1 MNQKT
6 QDKDLENDF
15 LYDDIDEQTLL
26 EIEDFNGSNIF
37 ETLSLK
43 CADLGIKSKQ
53 LFYVMRIAISGLRVT
68 PGGATDIAEIL
79 GKEETINR
87 IEIAINNL

>member
-26 EIEDFNGSNIF
+26 EIEN
-37 ETLSLK
+37 
-43 CADLGIKSKQ
+43 
-53 LFYVMRIAISGLRVT
+53 
-68 PGGATDIAEIL
+68 DIASQ
-79 GKEETINR
+79 EENDEDEGQSKNQEAEPRSYDRFSVGARYSQPIV
-87 IEIAINNL
+87 